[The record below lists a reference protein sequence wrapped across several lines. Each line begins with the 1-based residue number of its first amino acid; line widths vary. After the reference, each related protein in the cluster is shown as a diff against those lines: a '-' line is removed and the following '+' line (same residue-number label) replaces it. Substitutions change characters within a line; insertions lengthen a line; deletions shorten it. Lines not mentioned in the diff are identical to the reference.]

1 MRWITREHVKVDRV
15 ACPWLIRKFVDPAAE
30 FHFVP
35 AEQVMREAQ
44 KLGATPFDV
53 PAVER
58 HRGRVSPSELSERP
72 RNQRGRVDCLRCA
85 LRVLQRDGKAR
96 KAERGFP
103 LMERISNSLGIERN
117 VAAASGA
124 VFLVGLG
131 EELWKK
137 FLPKYLESL
146 GASVAAVGLFGTA
159 EDFFDA
165 IYQYPGGW
173 LADHLGRRRAFLI
186 FLAAAIAG
194 YFIYLSSPAWPY
206 LFLGLAFV
214 MTWQAMGSPAM
225 FATIGDALPKERRA
239 MGFTV
244 QSMLK
249 RIPMVISPLIGGAM
263 IGALGLQK
271 GIRTGLLVTLVLAVL
286 TVQLLLCVNLPVAHR
301 DAVKMRG
308 VWNSFHPTLKRL
320 LLSDI
325 TIRTCEGMAGIFTV
339 LYATNVI
346 GVSIPEYGILVA
358 VQLTTSILAYLPGA
372 RFADRVGR
380 KISVIVTFLFFAFFP
395 VAVALAHNF
404 GELVFAFVIG
414 GLREVGEPS
423 RKAMIVD
430 FAEGGIRA
438 RTVGL
443 YYLVRSLSITPA
455 SAIGGL
461 LWRIHPRVPF
471 LAAGIIGVLG
481 TILFAATVDEGH
493 AS

>member
-1 MRWITREHVKVDRV
+1 MKEPNE
-15 ACPWLIRKFVDPAAE
+15 AGAANT
-30 FHFVP
+30 
-35 AEQVMREAQ
+35 
-44 KLGATPFDV
+44 GAKIPKET
-53 PAVER
+53 A
-58 HRGRVSPSELSERP
+58 
-72 RNQRGRVDCLRCA
+72 A
-85 LRVLQRDGKAR
+85 
-96 KAERGFP
+96 
-103 LMERISNSLGIERN
+103 SLGIERN

-124 VFLVGLG
+124 VFFVGLG

-146 GASVAAVGLFGTA
+146 GASAAIVGLFGTA

-173 LADHLGRRRAFLI
+173 LADHWGRRRAFLI
-186 FLAAAIAG
+186 FLAAAAAG
-194 YFIYLSSPAWPY
+194 YLIYLSSSAWPY
-206 LFLGLAFV
+206 FFAGLAFV
-214 MTWQAMGSPAM
+214 MAWQSMGSPAM
-225 FATIGDALPKERRA
+225 FATIGDTLPAERRA
-239 MGFTV
+239 MGFTI

-263 IGALGLQK
+263 IGALGLQQ
-271 GIRTGLLVTLVLAVL
+271 GIRRGLLITLVLAAI
-286 TVQLLLCVNLPVAHR
+286 TVPLLLCVNLPVAHR

-325 TIRTCEGMAGIFTV
+325 TIRTCEGMADIFTV

-481 TILFAATVDEGH
+481 TILFAATVQKKN
-493 AS
+493 A